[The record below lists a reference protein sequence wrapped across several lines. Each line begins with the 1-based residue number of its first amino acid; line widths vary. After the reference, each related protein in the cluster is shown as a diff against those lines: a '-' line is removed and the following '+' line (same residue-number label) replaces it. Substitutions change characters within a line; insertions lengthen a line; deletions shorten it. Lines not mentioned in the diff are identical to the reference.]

1 MFVGVPFFTAT
12 FTLFE
17 YQAIT
22 VAAFVSGS
30 AKLPSSRE
38 MRVEYNTPVSEK
50 GYGKHFHSLRNL
62 EEFYVQELLD
72 WINTGIVAQ
81 GLAPIKG
88 HSKDWIQAKQEQRE
102 RVKALFDADVKDYAN
117 TAPLSKFIQLCS

>member
-17 YQAIT
+17 YQAIAI
-22 VAAFVSGS
+22 AAFVSGS

-38 MRVEYNTPVSEK
+38 MRDEYSTRVSEK
-50 GYGKHFHSLRNL
+50 GYGKHFHSLRNR
-62 EEFYVQELLD
+62 EEFYVQELLN

-81 GLAPIKG
+81 GLAPIQG
-88 HSKDWIQAKQEQRE
+88 HSEGWIQAKQEQRE
-102 RVKALFDADVKDYAN
+102 RVKALLDADAKDYTN
-117 TAPLSKFIQLCS
+117 TAPLSKLIRLCS